1 MRNLCR
7 SVSACIA
14 CLLFVTLISTTP
26 LFAQDTEDSRMFL
39 AGFNAFQQKSYPDAI
54 TKFEEVLQKHPESP
68 LRDMTLF
75 WLARSYHK
83 AGNRP
88 SAARYMA
95 QFTREYPDN
104 PLRNTVDDD
113 LLALAEQYRKEEVS
127 TPPAT
132 TAKPDAAQAAR
143 IAQAKT
149 EAERLAKQKAD
160 QEAAEKARALQA
172 KAEAERIAREKAEAE
187 RLAVLKA
194 EEERLA
200 QEKAAQEAA
209 EKARA
214 LQAKAEAERI
224 AREKAEAERLAAL
237 KAEEERQRVAAEAE
251 RVAREK
257 AEAERLATLKAEQ
270 EKQRA
275 AAEAARVAQEQAAR
289 AEAERLA
296 KEKAEAERLAAL
308 KAEEERLAQEKAAQE
323 AAEKAR
329 VLKAKAEAERLAK
342 EKAEAERLAALKAE
356 EERQRVAA
364 EAERM
369 AREKAE
375 AERLAKEKAEAERL
389 AALKAE
395 QEKQRAAAEA
405 ARVAQEQAAIAEAE
419 RLAKEKAEAERLAAL
434 KAEEERL
441 ARQQAREQR
450 RTAEKAAAA
459 AAAQTEQEL
468 SEARKIE
475 AAATATENARQERAK
490 LKEKAVAEY
499 KGILERFPGT
509 PAARTA
515 EARLKSMGVAVAL
528 PAGSTAQHAATLEN
542 DGVSQTLSLEVA
554 QYAAF
559 EFDLQAPTAPVAVAR
574 RTSIPFELQNR
585 GNGQDSFYLVSGFP
599 AEFNARFAAAA
610 SPEQAIN
617 QTPQLAPGERFKGLL
632 HLQVPPATIDGL
644 RIAQPIKA
652 ASQFMGEASQSR
664 VVSLNAAAPLLR
676 AVIKPS
682 KSNLLP
688 GEKIEY
694 TVTLLNIGSLSAE
707 EVTLRINFP
716 AQYQPVAFEPAG
728 FRQEMQ
734 AALVQDG
741 LTLKSGESRTFTVA
755 FQLKEEALAKEELI
769 VRADLV
775 NNTLE
780 TKTSFLSSAAFV
792 LPVSELTLRMAH
804 EQVTA
809 VPGQTVYLPV
819 RLTNRGNR
827 YEQISL
833 TAHPA
838 PQQKVTIYHDQ
849 NRDGLHQPGEP
860 EVTTIGP
867 LGPKEE
873 AALLIEVNT
882 PKTARDGAVDRLSL
896 TAVTE
901 TAKPSATTTTE
912 ARFTYSRPVLQLAM
926 KGREGRMVPGE
937 LLTVDFDI
945 LNQGSN
951 LAKEVEL
958 EVSWPDQA
966 ELVTTNQNAGKSGQ
980 GSSRWRFNELGAGEK
995 RVVKASFRIKPGT
1008 GVGTGVQLKSRLSY
1022 QDQAGNRY

>member
-1 MRNLCR
+1 MLSFFR
-7 SVSACIA
+7 SVPAFLA
-14 CLLFVTLISTTP
+14 CLLLVTLISTTP

-39 AGFNAFQQKSYPDAI
+39 AGFNAFQQKSYPEAI
-54 TKFEEVLQKHPESP
+54 TRFEEVLQKYPESP

-83 AGNRP
+83 EGNRP

-113 LLALAEQYRKEEVS
+113 LLALAEQYRKDEGS
-127 TPPAT
+127 TPRLAVV
-132 TAKPDAAQAAR
+132 KPDPAQAAKEKAEQER
-143 IAQAKT
+143 IAQAKA
-149 EAERLAKQKAD
+149 EAERLAKAQAD
-160 QEAAEKARALQA
+160 QEAAEKAR
-172 KAEAERIAREKAEAE
+172 I
-187 RLAVLKA
+187 LK
-194 EEERLA
+194 
-200 QEKAAQEAA
+200 
-209 EKARA
+209 
-214 LQAKAEAERI
+214 AKAEAERI

-237 KAEEERQRVAAEAE
+237 KAEEERQRAA
-251 RVAREK
+251 
-257 AEAERLATLKAEQ
+257 AEAERLAAQKAESERLAALKAEQ

-275 AAEAARVAQEQAAR
+275 AADAARIAQEQAD
-289 AEAERLA
+289 
-296 KEKAEAERLAAL
+296 KAEAERLAAR
-308 KAEEERLAQEKAAQE
+308 KTQEERLAQEKAARE

-329 VLKAKAEAERLAK
+329 LLKV
-342 EKAEAERLAALKAE
+342 KAE
-356 EERQRVAA
+356 EERLAREKA
-364 EAERM
+364 ETERL

-375 AERLAKEKAEAERL
+375 AEQLAARKAEEERL

-405 ARVAQEQAAIAEAE
+405 ARIAQEQAARAEAE
-419 RLAKEKAEAERLAAL
+419 RLAREKAEAARLAAL
-434 KAEEERL
+434 QAEEEKL
-441 ARQQAREQR
+441 SAQKAQEQR
-450 RTAEKAAAA
+450 RASEKAAAA
-459 AAAQTEQEL
+459 AAAQTEREL
-468 SEARKIE
+468 SAARKAE
-475 AAATATENARQERAK
+475 ASQAAAETARQERAR

-509 PAARTA
+509 AAARTA
-515 EARLKSMGVAVAL
+515 ETRLKAMGVAVVL
-528 PAGSTAQHAATLEN
+528 PTAGSAQPVAAL
-542 DGVSQTLSLEVA
+542 DGSGVSQTLSLEVA

-559 EFDLQAPTAPVAVAR
+559 EFELQTPAAPVAVAR
-574 RTSIPFELQNR
+574 RASIPFELQNR
-585 GNGQDSFYLVSGFP
+585 GNGQDRFYLGSGFP

-610 SPEQAIN
+610 SPEQVIN
-617 QTPQLAPGERFKGLL
+617 QTPELAPGERFKGLL
-632 HLQVPPATIDGL
+632 YLQVPPATIDGL
-644 RIAQPIKA
+644 RIAHPIKA
-652 ASQFMGEASQSR
+652 ASQFMAEASQSR

-682 KSNLLP
+682 KTALLP
-688 GEKIEY
+688 GEKVEY
-694 TVTLLNIGSLSAE
+694 TVTLLNIGSLTAE
-707 EVTLRINFP
+707 EVTLRLNFP
-716 AQYQPVAFEPAG
+716 AQYQPVAYEPAG

-775 NNTLE
+775 NNALE
-780 TKTSFLSSAAFV
+780 TKGSFLSSAAVV
-792 LPVSELTLRMAH
+792 LPVSQLALRMAH
-804 EQVTA
+804 EQLTA

-838 PQQKVTIYHDQ
+838 AQQKVTIYHDQ

-860 EVTTIGP
+860 EVASIGP

-873 AALLIEVNT
+873 AALLLEIST
-882 PKTARDGAVDRLSL
+882 PRAALDGAVEKLAI
-896 TAVTE
+896 T
-901 TAKPSATTTTE
+901 ATTEPGKQNAVATAET
-912 ARFTYSRPVLQLAM
+912 RFTYSRPVLQLAM

-951 LAKEVEL
+951 LAKQVEMEVT
-958 EVSWPDQA
+958 WPDQV
-966 ELVTTNQNAGKSGQ
+966 ELVTASQTAGQSTSGN
-980 GSSRWRFNELGAGEK
+980 SLWRFNELGAGEK
-995 RVVKASFRIKPGT
+995 RVIKASFRIKSGT
-1008 GVGTGVQLKSRLSY
+1008 GVGTGVQLKSRLTY